1 MFHSLNFAELIVSLY
16 TSAAFFQSI
25 VKLMIYATSLIHKTT
40 KNEENRERSGGC
52 LAKLQQKIVLGKCNR
67 KSLR

>member
-1 MFHSLNFAELIVSLY
+1 
-16 TSAAFFQSI
+16 
-25 VKLMIYATSLIHKTT
+25 MIYATSLIHKTT
-40 KNEENRERSGGC
+40 KNGENRERSGGC